1 LPLDD
6 LLLYLRG
13 LVIGFAVA
21 APIGPVGLMCIR
33 KALGDGRAAA
43 WAAGLGAALADT
55 VFGAIVGT
63 GLGVVAQ
70 VLDQF
75 TLALKLVGGLFML
88 ALGVNAWRAAAEG
101 MDSEPGRGPG
111 LVKDFLSTFTIT
123 MTNPGTIL
131 GVMGVFA
138 AFGTDASPSG
148 LLQTALLVAGV
159 FSGSALWWAV
169 LTEMT
174 IAARARF
181 TPDRMRLFNHVS
193 GALLMA
199 FGATALVSVIF

>member
-1 LPLDD
+1 LND

-13 LVIGFAVA
+13 VVIGFAVA
-21 APIGPVGLMCIR
+21 APIGPVGLLCIR
-33 KALGDGRAAA
+33 KALGDGRLAA

-55 VFGAIVGT
+55 VFGGIVGL
-63 GLGVVAQ
+63 GLGVAAQ
-70 VLDQF
+70 SLDQF

-101 MDSEPGRGPG
+101 MDGEPGRGPG
-111 LVKDFLSTFTIT
+111 PVRDFLSTFTIT

-138 AFGTDASPSG
+138 AFGTDASPDG
-148 LLQTALLVAGV
+148 PLQTALLVGGV
-159 FSGSALWWAV
+159 FCGSALWWAV

-174 IAARARF
+174 IAVRARF
-181 TPDRMRLFNHVS
+181 TPERMRRFNHVS
-193 GALLMA
+193 GALLMM
-199 FGATALVSVIF
+199 FGAAALVSVIF